1 MTVEK
6 TGTRTNVERCTGC
19 LAPSDSDRQKLE
31 RGDVKKL
38 LEEYRNYIRSG
49 QLTREIERN
58 PERLHRRL
66 EELERMHREM
76 TDAIELLDYE
86 QRRVIIDRI
95 INLRTWTSV
104 YMGMYMSRRTAQN
117 RMNAGLDRLA
127 VLLEGSET
135 ERAYLAQRRNQ
146 L

>member
-1 MTVEK
+1 MDIKKSGAGMKAE
-6 TGTRTNVERCTGC
+6 GCTGC
-19 LAPSDSDRQKLE
+19 LAPSNSDGPKLE

-76 TDAIELLDYE
+76 TNAIELLDYE
-86 QRRVIIDRI
+86 QRRVIVDRI
-95 INLRTWTSV
+95 INRRTWTSV
-104 YMGMYMSRRTAQN
+104 YMGLYMSRRTAQN
-117 RMNAGLDRLA
+117 RMNAGLDQLA

-135 ERAYLAQRRNQ
+135 ERAYLSQR
-146 L
+146 